1 MQMVIYID
9 EKLYND
15 ITTEGLYYSRAYEM
29 GKAIENGV
37 ILPKEHGNHQPSRKG
52 YWNDFSV
59 DYWECSECKNLNKI
73 DLDFCPNCGAD
84 MREGSK

>member
-1 MQMVIYID
+1 MQMMIYID

-37 ILPKEHGNHQPSRKG
+37 ILPKGHGGLINAREAYDRISEQGDGNYIDMDLVGKG
-52 YWNDFSV
+52 
-59 DYWECSECKNLNKI
+59 
-73 DLDFCPNCGAD
+73 LDETQTVIETD
-84 MREGSK
+84 KE